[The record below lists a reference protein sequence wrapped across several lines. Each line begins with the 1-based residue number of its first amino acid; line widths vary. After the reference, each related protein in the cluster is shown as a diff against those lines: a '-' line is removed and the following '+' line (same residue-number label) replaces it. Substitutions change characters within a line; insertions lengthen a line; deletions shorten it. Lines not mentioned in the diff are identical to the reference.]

1 MLALS
6 YGVLPAGLAAAASD
20 PAPAC
25 ADGVACVGDACFRA
39 FHATS
44 LAAAAAGAAA
54 AAALARRA
62 A

>member
-25 ADGVACVGDACFRA
+25 ADGVACVGAACFRA

-44 LAAAAAGAAA
+44 LAAAAA
-54 AAALARRA
+54 ALARRA